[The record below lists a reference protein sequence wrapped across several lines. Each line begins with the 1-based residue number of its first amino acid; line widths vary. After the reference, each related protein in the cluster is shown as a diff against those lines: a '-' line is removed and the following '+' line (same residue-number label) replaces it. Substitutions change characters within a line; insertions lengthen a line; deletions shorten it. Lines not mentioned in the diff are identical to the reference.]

1 MEKQFPHF
9 LKINYKSKLEEIDEQ
24 TQTNETISLFTTLT
38 YILEEKIGKEINKFF
53 NKILPENTLEDVF
66 KVNIAISEKSINLK
80 DKKLINDTLNI
91 ILNKKEEG
99 TLTLNK
105 SELNDLSLILSVIY
119 KKISNNKIIKDYKT
133 FLKEIEKFKN
143 KNFDILKNYLNE
155 NLDNKKKD
163 TYSPPTSIIDSR
175 TSNITFSHSKF
186 ISPKKI
192 RLKNLIDNSK
202 IDSDLTYIFKEI
214 KEYDKFILPIEC
226 MILLKKY
233 ESIKKLQ
240 LTLENDISKET
251 IRNNIFILLNA
262 EWLFQNVID
271 IDINLS
277 NEEMYKDYFTLYN
290 EELIRLSNK
299 SKKIIKNTNYS
310 GFNYNK
316 RIFDPIHEIQF
327 KEDENDEY
335 NCDNENDKE
344 DFNTESLDD
353 NTFSLAI
360 NEFNLDNENNEKN
373 ENLTYDEFLNK
384 YNNTFELIIVYS
396 FFISK
401 IKNIYI
407 ASFTI
412 PDEMEND
419 ILNCLNKKG
428 VILMDFHF
436 LSFFINCSKLIRL
449 TCDFNIFD
457 SNCCEKV
464 MGIIYHNLELK
475 YLRLSFFP
483 PDDFFSPQMLLKLL
497 FSLKLNFNSIFP
509 NVENFSNFEGGVH
522 TEIDALILNKLIT
535 SFENNLSKLFNLLT
549 KKKEIKEL
557 SLLFDI
563 PSVLQNNEFYLLIL
577 IKFFINL
584 FIFLECNLNNY
595 ENLIIQA
602 EYSSMDNRK
611 NPFLSEFFSKLKL
624 YQMKTS
630 KLHNL
635 TFHSKFYNISHIY
648 TIISPNLTSLSIG
661 TLDKDTFTNLLL
673 YITSSEY
680 SSISNLITLQISLNN
695 NITNYDSISD
705 LFYLLF
711 TEYPKSLK
719 EIIIIS
725 YIKIDFKKLSDL
737 IEINNYNSL
746 KKILLQFSKRS
757 IREREDF
764 QYDSRSSSN
773 SNSFVKEK
781 ETFTSYYIVRNKK
794 KINII
799 LFFMNSLSKKINKN
813 FMCYNIFH
821 GIEKFTFNKREKE
834 VFIKYK

>member
-1 MEKQFPHF
+1 MEKQFPPF
-9 LKINYKSKLEEIDEQ
+9 LKINYKSKLEQIDEQ
-24 TQTNETISLFTTLT
+24 SQINETISLFTTLT
-38 YILEEKIGKEINKFF
+38 YILEEKMGKEINKFF

-66 KVNIAISEKSINLK
+66 KVNIAISENSTNLK
-80 DKKLINDTLNI
+80 DKKLINDTLNT

-99 TLTLNK
+99 TLNFNN

-119 KKISNNKIIKDYKT
+119 KKISNNKIIKNYKT
-133 FLKEIEKFKN
+133 LLKEIDKFKN
-143 KNFDILKNYLNE
+143 KNFDILRHFLNE
-155 NLDNKKKD
+155 NFDNKKRESH
-163 TYSPPTSIIDSR
+163 SPPIINPKMDDFIF
-175 TSNITFSHSKF
+175 SNAKF
-186 ISPKKI
+186 NSPKK
-192 RLKNLIDNSK
+192 KSDSK
-202 IDSDLTYIFKEI
+202 LTYIFKEK
-214 KEYDKFILPIEC
+214 KEFDNFIIPIEC

-233 ESIKKLQ
+233 EKIKKLQ

-262 EWLFQNVID
+262 EWLFQNVIE
-271 IDINLS
+271 ININLS
-277 NEEMYKDYFTLYN
+277 NEEMNKDYFTLYN
-290 EELIRLSNK
+290 EKLIKLSNK
-299 SKKIIKNTNYS
+299 SKQIIKNTNYS

-327 KEDENDEY
+327 KEEENEDDIS
-335 NCDNENDKE
+335 DNENDKE
-344 DFNTESLDD
+344 DFGTESFDD
-353 NTFSLAI
+353 NSFSLAI
-360 NEFNLDNENNEKN
+360 NEIKIDNENYENNK
-373 ENLTYDEFLNK
+373 NLTYDDFLNK
-384 YNNTFELIIVYS
+384 YNNTFELIIIYS

-401 IKNIYI
+401 LNNICI
-407 ASFTI
+407 ANFTI

-419 ILNCLNKKG
+419 ILNCLNKNG

-436 LSFFINCSKLIRL
+436 LSFFINCSKLIRF

-457 SNCCEKV
+457 SNCFEKV
-464 MGIIYHNLELK
+464 MGLIYNNSELK

-497 FSLKLNFNSIFP
+497 FSLKYNFNSIFP

-522 TEIDALILNKLIT
+522 TEIDTLILNKLIN
-535 SFENNLSKLFNLLT
+535 SFENNLSKFFNLLT
-549 KKKEIKEL
+549 KKKGIKEL
-557 SLLFDI
+557 SLLFEI

-584 FIFLECNLNNY
+584 FILLEYNFNNY
-595 ENLIIQA
+595 ETLIIQA

-624 YQMKTS
+624 YQMKSS

-711 TEYPKSLK
+711 TQYPKSLK

-725 YIKIDFKKLSDL
+725 F
-737 IEINNYNSL
+737 IEINFHNLSNLIGINNFNSL

-757 IREREDF
+757 LREREDF
-764 QYDSRSSSN
+764 QYDSRSSIN

-794 KINII
+794 MTNVI

>member
-1 MEKQFPHF
+1 MEKQFPRF

-38 YILEEKIGKEINKFF
+38 NILEEKIGKEINKFF

-175 TSNITFSHSKF
+175 TSNITFAHSKF

-214 KEYDKFILPIEC
+214 KEYD
-226 MILLKKY
+226 
-233 ESIKKLQ
+233 KLQ

-457 SNCCEKV
+457 SNCFEKV

-549 KKKEIKEL
+549 KKK
-557 SLLFDI
+557 
-563 PSVLQNNEFYLLIL
+563 
-577 IKFFINL
+577 
-584 FIFLECNLNNY
+584 
-595 ENLIIQA
+595 
-602 EYSSMDNRK
+602 
-611 NPFLSEFFSKLKL
+611 KLKNYL
-624 YQMKTS
+624 YY
-630 KLHNL
+630 L
-635 TFHSKFYNISHIY
+635 IY
-648 TIISPNLTSLSIG
+648 
-661 TLDKDTFTNLLL
+661 
-673 YITSSEY
+673 
-680 SSISNLITLQISLNN
+680 
-695 NITNYDSISD
+695 
-705 LFYLLF
+705 
-711 TEYPKSLK
+711 
-719 EIIIIS
+719 
-725 YIKIDFKKLSDL
+725 
-737 IEINNYNSL
+737 
-746 KKILLQFSKRS
+746 LQFFK
-757 IREREDF
+757 IM
-764 QYDSRSSSN
+764 N
-773 SNSFVKEK
+773 
-781 ETFTSYYIVRNKK
+781 FTY
-794 KINII
+794 
-799 LFFMNSLSKKINKN
+799 
-813 FMCYNIFH
+813 
-821 GIEKFTFNKREKE
+821 
-834 VFIKYK
+834 